1 MTNAQH
7 KISNKITLEDF
18 NADEKSLLA
27 KGIIA
32 IILANEEVTSAQLKY
47 LKKHCSSF
55 LEDVTLITEDQ
66 LKKYIKNKDKA
77 DFWKH
82 KISSHKKTHFML
94 KIFVKVIFSY
104 NGKTQSEIDAIFD
117 MGKKMGVSF
126 YVMNEMI
133 QIEGS
138 RSQLYTREKG
148 ILEELKKVF
157 KK

>member
-1 MTNAQH
+1 MTNGQN
-7 KISNKITLEDF
+7 KNSNKITLDDF

-32 IILANEEVTSAQLKY
+32 IILANEEVTSAEIKY

-55 LEDVTLITEDQ
+55 LEDVSMISEDQ

-82 KISSHKKTHFML
+82 KILSHKKIHFML
-94 KIFVKVIFSY
+94 KIFVKTIFSD
-104 NGKTQSEIDAIFD
+104 NGKAQSEIDAFFE

-138 RSQLYTREKG
+138 RFPVIYTG
-148 ILEELKKVF
+148 KKHAGRIKESV
-157 KK
+157 